1 MSALGYYLE
10 DEGLPTV
17 SISLVRKHTEK
28 IEPPRALWV
37 PFELGRPVGPA
48 NDPAFQK
55 RVLRAAL
62 GLLESSNGPV
72 VLEDFDIDM
81 PGAAGELGWRS
92 PIPIEP
98 ADPDTA
104 DHDALTRALERE
116 MALVRPVYERAVAAR
131 GRTTVGLA
139 RVDPAELPA
148 LVVSFFAGGPA
159 ENPVPEVRPGHVMR
173 YASDDLRAYYLEA
186 ASFGD
191 ERPSSLQLADWYWD
205 ETLAGR
211 TVMALRAACL
221 AGSDKVLS
229 TIAKVILVPGRQVDK
244 LPPETP

>member
-1 MSALGYYLE
+1 MSALGCYLE

-62 GLLESSNGPV
+62 GLLESSDGPV

-81 PGAAGELGWRS
+81 PGAAGEPGWRS

-98 ADPDTA
+98 AAPDTS
-104 DHDALTRALERE
+104 DPDALTSALRRE
-116 MALVRPVYERAVAAR
+116 MARVQPFYERALAAR
-131 GRTTVGLA
+131 GRTSVGLA
-139 RVDPAELPA
+139 RVDPADLPA

-186 ASFGD
+186 AGFGD
-191 ERPSSLQLADWYWD
+191 GRPSSQQLADWYWD

-244 LPPETP
+244 LPPEIA

>member
-17 SISLVRKHTEK
+17 SISLVRKHTERTA
-28 IEPPRALWV
+28 PPRALWV

-62 GLLESSNGPV
+62 GLLESPDGPV

-81 PGAAGELGWRS
+81 PGVAGEPGWRS
-92 PIPIEP
+92 PIPIAP

-104 DHDALTRALERE
+104 DLDALTAALRRE
-116 MALVRPVYERAVAAR
+116 FEQVRPFYERAVAAR

-139 RVDPAELPA
+139 RVAPAELPA

-159 ENPVPEVRPGHVMR
+159 GNPVPEVRPGHVMR
-173 YASDDLRAYYLEA
+173 YAADDLRACYLEA

-191 ERPSSLQLADWYWD
+191 GRPSSLQLADWYWD
-205 ETLAGR
+205 QTLAGR

-229 TIAKVILVPGRQVDK
+229 TIARMILVPGRQVDK
-244 LPPETP
+244 LPPETA